1 MRKAIVSLISG
12 NLLSK
17 ALGLIREVIVA
28 ALFGTGYINGA
39 YRVAQTGTLVP
50 VNFLVSD
57 SLTAFIP
64 LYKKFHSESEN
75 KGQLFFWS
83 MQIIFLI
90 FSVILTSS
98 AILFVDFWLNII
110 APGLDE
116 RTRNLSRSMLIIMSL
131 GITLYLSSALI
142 NYVEMAHDD
151 FLPMSMRPSI
161 QNFGMLL
168 GALFAYVI
176 GNPIYLAWGFTFSY
190 LVFFIWVLIRG
201 INKGI
206 LVFPSEIDNKI
217 LKNVIFVFW
226 KTLKPLIFLPF
237 LYQGNIAIERAVAT
251 LISITAV
258 SALDYAKF
266 ITETLLLVVSTP
278 VALAGLA
285 SWGGLQSEHI
295 KSRLIDT
302 FSLLMIFA
310 VPVSLF
316 LGIHANLVVTI
327 LFARGKFDSTSIAVT
342 TNILQG
348 MSLGLW
354 ANVISYVLIKALNAQ
369 FKNKKVMIIM
379 TLGLIVN
386 ALFNIIFYQF
396 FKELTLG
403 LGYSLYGIIT
413 LIGCIYSLDI
423 WREISKKFYII
434 IISSLMYMLISYYG
448 IQISN
453 LYFNFLVNV
462 VIFLVF
468 WSAVIILIPSLREG
482 VSGMIRQKRGGVC
495 SKKSG

>member
-64 LYKKFHSESEN
+64 LYKKFHSESVN

-83 MQIIFLI
+83 MQVIFLI
-90 FSVILTSS
+90 FSVILTSC
-98 AILFVDFWLNII
+98 AILFVDFWLNVI

-116 RTRNLSRSMLIIMSL
+116 RTRDLSRSMLIIMSL

-168 GALFAYVI
+168 GALFAYII

-201 INKGI
+201 LNKGI
-206 LVFPSEIDNKI
+206 LNLPEKIDS
-217 LKNVIFVFW
+217 
-226 KTLKPLIFLPF
+226 KTLKSVILNFWRTLRPLIFLPF
-237 LYQGNIAIERAVAT
+237 LYQGNIAVERAVAT

-285 SWGGLQSEHI
+285 SWGGLQPEHI
-295 KSRLIDT
+295 KARLIET
-302 FSLLMIFA
+302 FSLLILFA

-316 LGIHANLVVTI
+316 LGVHANLVVTI
-327 LFARGKFDSTSIAVT
+327 LFARGKFDSTSIEVT
-342 TNILQG
+342 THILQG

-369 FKNKKVMIIM
+369 FNNKKVMLIM

-386 ALFNIIFYQF
+386 ASFNILFYQF
-396 FKELTLG
+396 FKEMTLG

-413 LIGCIYSLDI
+413 LAGCIYSLGI
-423 WREISKKFYII
+423 WGETSKKFYII
-434 IISSLMYMLISYYG
+434 ILSSCIYMLISSYE
-448 IQISN
+448 IPISN
-453 LYFNFLVNV
+453 LYLNFLINGVL
-462 VIFLVF
+462 FLIF
-468 WSAVIILIPSLREG
+468 WSAVITLIPSLRG
-482 VSGMIRQKRGGVC
+482 SFAGMIRHKRG
-495 SKKSG
+495 

>member
-64 LYKKFHSESEN
+64 LYKKFYSESVN

-83 MQIIFLI
+83 MQAIFLI
-90 FSVILTSS
+90 FSVVLTSC
-98 AILFVDFWLNII
+98 AILFVDFWLTII

-116 RTRNLSRSMLIIMSL
+116 RTRELSRSMLIIMSL

-168 GALFAYVI
+168 GALFAYII
-176 GNPIYLAWGFTFSY
+176 GNPVYLAWGFTFSY

-201 INKGI
+201 LSKGI
-206 LVFPSEIDNKI
+206 LNFPQKVDKNI
-217 LKNVIFVFW
+217 LKDVIFNFW
-226 KTLKPLIFLPF
+226 TTLKPLILLPF
-237 LYQGNIAIERAVAT
+237 LYQGNIAVERAVAT

-285 SWGGLQSEHI
+285 SWGGLQPENI
-295 KSRLIDT
+295 KSKLIDT
-302 FSLLMIFA
+302 FSLLIIFA

-327 LFARGKFDSTSIAVT
+327 LFARGKFDSTSIVVT
-342 TNILQG
+342 THILQG

-369 FKNKKVMIIM
+369 FKNKIVMLIM

-386 ALFNIIFYQF
+386 ASFNMLFYQHF
-396 FKELTLG
+396 NEMTLG
-403 LGYSLYGIIT
+403 LGYSLYGLIT
-413 LIGCIYSLDI
+413 LIGCVYSLGI
-423 WREISKKFYII
+423 WKEISKKFYII
-434 IISSLMYMLISYYG
+434 LMSSVTYIFICFYEIPVSNIYLNILING
-448 IQISN
+448 
-453 LYFNFLVNV
+453 LVFSIFWSGV
-462 VIFLVF
+462 VIMT
-468 WSAVIILIPSLREG
+468 PSLRRNFAEI
-482 VSGMIRQKRGGVC
+482 IRHKRG
-495 SKKSG
+495 

>member
-17 ALGLIREVIVA
+17 ALGLIREIIVA

-64 LYKKFHSESEN
+64 LYKKFHSEDIN

-83 MQIIFLI
+83 MQVVFLI
-90 FSVILTSS
+90 FSIVLTSC
-98 AILFVDFWLNII
+98 AILFVDFWLGII

-116 RTRNLSRSMLIIMSL
+116 RTRDLSKSMLIIMSL
-131 GITLYLSSALI
+131 GIALYLSSALI

-168 GALFAYVI
+168 GALFAYII
-176 GNPIYLAWGFTFSY
+176 GNPVYLAWGFTFSY
-190 LVFFIWVLIRG
+190 LIFFIWVLVRG
-201 INKGI
+201 LNKGI
-206 LVFPSEIDNKI
+206 LNFPDKIDSNI
-217 LKNVIFVFW
+217 LKNVISSFW
-226 KTLKPLIFLPF
+226 KTLRPLIFLPF
-237 LYQGNIAIERAVAT
+237 LYQGNIAVERAVAT

-285 SWGGLQSEHI
+285 SWGGLEPEHI
-295 KSRLIDT
+295 KSKLIDT
-302 FSLLMIFA
+302 FNLLILFS

-327 LFARGKFDSTSIAVT
+327 LFARGKFDATSIEVT
-342 TNILQG
+342 THILQG

-369 FKNKKVMIIM
+369 FKNKIVMLIM
-379 TLGLIVN
+379 TSGLIVN
-386 ALFNIIFYQF
+386 ASFNIIFYQY
-396 FKELTLG
+396 FKEMTLG
-403 LGYSLYGIIT
+403 LGYSLYGLIT
-413 LIGCIYSLDI
+413 LVGCVYFLGL
-423 WREISKKFYII
+423 WKETSKKLYVIF
-434 IISSLMYMLISYYG
+434 ISSVLYLLIGFYK
-448 IQISN
+448 IPVSN
-453 LYFNFLVNV
+453 LYLNALLNGMVFFIFWSSV
-462 VIFLVF
+462 VIVT
-468 WSAVIILIPSLREG
+468 PSLRGSFSEI
-482 VSGMIRQKRGGVC
+482 IRHRKG
-495 SKKSG
+495 